1 MQKKIWTYECWT
13 RSRVIS
19 AQRWGGGRMKIFSS
33 VHDETHLKIVWSQ
46 IPDFLHILHS

>member
-1 MQKKIWTYECWT
+1 MCKRKFGLMNVGHK
-13 RSRVIS
+13 RAKRG
-19 AQRWGGGRMKIFSS
+19 GGGRMKIFSS